1 MTFWWFRFTVSR
13 SSSPFRYSAKKSY
26 VFIFYTGKR
35 ELALP
40 CNLPVNVFIFNCRP
54 HLEHILTG
62 IVASIHSGDGLP
74 ETLFAEQQKLA
85 SSPFH
90 ERMKIALSRVFET
103 YDYQEMFMYA
113 VEETA
118 KLAALGDLE
127 SAGTSSTDSPSLN
140 DASIEKAPVS
150 PNLSDLHEG
159 QVSVKGLDAMIVKF
173 LGGIG
178 EYSNSEM
185 VELFQKIDNDG
196 SGFIDQTEFDEFVTL
211 ATYDEFKR
219 KWTAWQQ
226 EAKTKVVDKST
237 VQVSRSSLVQRSTR
251 RLSDGTSE
259 SESMIETI
267 TEHNTV
273 GSISHHL
280 AQTGRFKSVL
290 GDEGTIKYVKTIA
303 DNTDGSGNPLE
314 DWSVFYCGGS
324 NKIKADLKDISRKYG
339 IDFAVEKFD
348 W

>member
-1 MTFWWFRFTVSR
+1 MDRFWFTVST
-13 SSSPFRYSAKKSY
+13 SPLSFRYSAKKSY

-40 CNLPVNVFIFNCRP
+40 RNLPVNVFIFNCRP
-54 HLEHILTG
+54 HLEHIITG

-85 SSPFH
+85 SAPFH
-90 ERMKIALSRVFET
+90 ERMKIALCRVFET
-103 YDYQEMFMYA
+103 YDDQEMFEYA

-118 KLAALGDLE
+118 RVAALGDLE
-127 SAGTSSTDSPSLN
+127 SADTSSTDSLSLN

-150 PNLSDLHEG
+150 PKLSDLPEG

-185 VELFQKIDNDG
+185 VELFQKIDTDG
-196 SGFIDQTEFDEFVTL
+196 SGFIDQAEFEEFVTL
-211 ATYDEFKR
+211 ATKDEFKR
-219 KWTAWQQ
+219 GRTAWLQ
-226 EAKTKVVDKST
+226 EAKTKVENKST
-237 VQVSRSSLVQRSTR
+237 VQVSSFSLVQRSSK
-251 RLSDGTSE
+251 RLLADTSE
-259 SESMIETI
+259 SMMKTI

-273 GSISHHL
+273 RSSSHHL
-280 AQTGRFKSVL
+280 AQTGKFKSVL
-290 GDEGTIKYVKTIA
+290 GDEGTIEYVKTIA
-303 DNTDGSGNPLE
+303 DNTDDNGNPLE

-324 NKIKADLKDISRKYG
+324 NKIKADLKEISRKYG